1 MRGISKARETLGA
14 VLPPRI
20 RSQKSSPSPKNTKS
34 SNTSQ
39 SLSPEEKLR
48 RAIGADKP
56 PEEPKPLSMKEA
68 GELRYTMYKALRE
81 IWRYA
86 DEGISL
92 SNKAQ
97 AEAHIWR
104 KIDQE
109 ETYVIVDALIKAG
122 MANPYVAQAVRGVSE
137 AYHHLEVGLIL
148 VPRFIE
154 TWKFYVQ
161 HGIGFS
167 VPGVA

>member
-1 MRGISKARETLGA
+1 
-14 VLPPRI
+14 
-20 RSQKSSPSPKNTKS
+20 
-34 SNTSQ
+34 
-39 SLSPEEKLR
+39 
-48 RAIGADKP
+48 
-56 PEEPKPLSMKEA
+56 MKEA